1 MLQKHRYHFANKG
14 PYSETYGFSST
25 NVQMWELD
33 HKKGW
38 EPKNWCFWIV
48 VLEIILRV
56 PWTARR
62 SNQSILKEINLEYWK
77 DWCWSSNTSA
87 TWCDSLERLWCWERL
102 KAKGGGRGRG
112 WVKQHHWLNGHE
124 CEQTLGDSGGRRSL
138 VCCSPWGWQR
148 VGQDLATEQQ
158 LDSRVNPTC
167 LRLGLLNW

>member
-1 MLQKHRYHFANKG
+1 MIIVYCYLN
-14 PYSETYGFSST
+14 
-25 NVQMWELD
+25 
-33 HKKGW
+33 
-38 EPKNWCFWIV
+38 NWCFQTGSREDSWKTLGLQGDQTSWPSRKSTLNIH
-48 VLEIILRV
+48 
-56 PWTARR
+56 
-62 SNQSILKEINLEYWK
+62 WK

-102 KAKGGGRGRG
+102 KAKGGGGGRG
-112 WVKQHHWLNGHE
+112 WIKQHHWLNGHE
-124 CEQTLGDSGGRRSL
+124 CEQTLGDSGGPRSL